1 MAKAFDELIDS
12 TDDTTVLAKYYDEY
26 MPSTVSGSTLEETLQ
41 KLSAVDINSPSTINI
56 YAKSFDDKEKIA
68 DVITQYN
75 ETAEEDDQISY
86 TDYVALLMSGVNTM
100 INAVSYGLIAFVSIS
115 LVVSSIMIGIHH
127 VYFCFGAHQRDRYS
141 SKCWRVQEGHFQSFQ
156 RGDCNY
162 WSDGRS
168 DGYWRHITTQY
179 SNQYG
184 N

>member
-41 KLSAVDINSPSTINI
+41 KLSAVDINSPSAINI

-100 INAVSYGLIAFVSIS
+100 INAVSYGLDCICIHITDCFFHHDWN
-115 LVVSSIMIGIHH
+115 HH
-127 VYFCFGAHQRDRYS
+127 VYFRFRAYQGDWYS
-141 SKCWRVQEGHFQSFQ
+141 SKCRCIKEGYLQSLSMQ
-156 RGDCNY
+156 RL
-162 WSDGRS
+162 RS
-168 DGYWRHITTQY
+168 LV
-179 SNQYG
+179 
-184 N
+184 

>member
-1 MAKAFDELIDS
+1 MAELSELAKAFDELIDS

-41 KLSAVDINSPSTINI
+41 KLSAVDINSPSAINI

-100 INAVSYGLIAFVSIS
+100 INAVSYGFISFVSIS
-115 LVVSSIMIGIHH
+115 LIVSWNHH
-127 VYFCFGAHQRDRYS
+127 VYFRFRAYQGDWYS
-141 SKCWRVQEGHFQSFQ
+141 SKCRCIKEGYLQSL
-156 RGDCNY
+156 
-162 WSDGRS
+162 
-168 DGYWRHITTQY
+168 
-179 SNQYG
+179 
-184 N
+184 

>member
-1 MAKAFDELIDS
+1 M
-12 TDDTTVLAKYYDEY
+12 LAKYYDEY

-100 INAVSYGLIAFVSIS
+100 INAVSYGLIALFPFHW
-115 LVVSSIMIGIHH
+115 L
-127 VYFCFGAHQRDRYS
+127 FPLL
-141 SKCWRVQEGHFQSFQ
+141 
-156 RGDCNY
+156 
-162 WSDGRS
+162 
-168 DGYWRHITTQY
+168 
-179 SNQYG
+179 
-184 N
+184 